1 MNVQVDVEPQEG
13 NNPTLEE
20 QAAAMDAKAAETT
33 QEATPSTVEGGEKIL
48 GKFES
53 TEDLAKAYEELQSKL
68 GQTTETP
75 TEEPASDATDDSSLE
90 IDNTP
95 PTQNET
101 IQKASEEFWENGEI
115 TDESYAKLNEMGL
128 SKDIVDQFAEG
139 MKAKQELGQYQ
150 VQQLQQEAFNQVG
163 GEDNYRDMSNWAK
176 ESLSDADLKAY
187 NDNVNSGDQ
196 AKINFAVNG
205 LYAQYS
211 KNNSQPPQSQ
221 MSGMNAPQGVTGFK
235 NIQEQIQA
243 QGDPRYKTDPN
254 FRAEFMERVAASAY

>member
-68 GQTTETP
+68 GQATETP
-75 TEEPASDATDDSSLE
+75 TEEPTGEPTDGSELE

-95 PTQNET
+95 TTQNEV
-101 IQKASEEFWENGEI
+101 IQQASEEFWEKGEI
-115 TDESYAKLNEMGL
+115 TEESYTKLSEMGL

-139 MKAKQELGQYQ
+139 MKAKQELSQYQ
-150 VQQLQQEAFNQVG
+150 AQQLQQQAFNQVG
-163 GEDNYRDMSNWAK
+163 GEDNYKDMAAWAK
-176 ESLSDADLKAY
+176 DSLSDSELKAY

-221 MSGMNAPQGVTGFK
+221 ISGMNAPQGVTGFK

-243 QGDPRYKTDPN
+243 QGDPRYKSDPN
-254 FRAEFMERVAASAY
+254 FREELMKRIAASAY